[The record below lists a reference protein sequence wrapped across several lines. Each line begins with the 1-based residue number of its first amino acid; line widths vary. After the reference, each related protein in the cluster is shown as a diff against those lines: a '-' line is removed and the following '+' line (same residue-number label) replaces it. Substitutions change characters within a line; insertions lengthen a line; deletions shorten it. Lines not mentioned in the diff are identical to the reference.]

1 MKKLGVP
8 AAPMVL
14 ALVLGAL
21 TESSL
26 RRALIIADSNFLNL
40 LSRPSTAVILVLVVL
55 MAFSAPLKN
64 LFLNRKNKN
73 AVHS

>member
-1 MKKLGVP
+1 M
-8 AAPMVL
+8 
-14 ALVLGAL
+14 
-21 TESSL
+21 
-26 RRALIIADSNFLNL
+26 
-40 LSRPSTAVILVLVVL
+40 LSRPITAVILVLVVL